1 MVSRNEQAIRDVDD
15 QWRNLLLKINSSIA
29 NAKTPAEKNAARIE
43 GERLINEFVAIGDS
57 AEGHKGYDGRK
68 LNNRYD
74 ISRISGDIEAW
85 RSSNII
91 AGEKDTAIGNQSLLK
106 QAAEET
112 VKGRNEAYGGAGYSA
127 ANAGDDPTKATGGL
141 LGFINNKYRDDVG
154 RADAENL
161 RIFGGTNASGEK
173 SLGLLGE
180 MTRDATF
187 TPEQIATRTS
197 RASADVRS
205 AFAKARG
212 ITNRNNQ
219 RMGISP
225 TSAAWQNR
233 DRANELNLA
242 AGEAGAINDTT
253 LGLESESREKLSQV
267 RGLGLQLRPQV
278 AADGRY
284 GVYAANPIFNSQ
296 DPNSNAISSGLNQ
309 SMQFYN
315 SSVGQDQFTRNLN
328 FQQSESQKN
337 REAQEFKTEDLIPIG
352 VGGIVQL
359 GRQYLAP
366 DAPGG
371 GAGGGGAGGG
381 Q

>member
-15 QWRNLLLKINSSIA
+15 QWRNLLLKINSGIA
-29 NAKTPAEKNAARIE
+29 NAKTTADKKAARDE
-43 GERLINEFVAIGDS
+43 GERLISEFIAIGDS
-57 AEGHKGYDGRK
+57 AEGHKGYTGRRIDGK
-68 LNNRYD
+68 YD
-74 ISRISGDIEAW
+74 IRRISGDIETW
-85 RSSNII
+85 RSTNNIS
-91 AGEKDTAIGNQSLLK
+91 GEKENALDKQSLLE
-106 QAAEET
+106 QAAQGI
-112 VKGRNEAYGGAGYSA
+112 VKGRYEAYGGAGYSA

-141 LGFINNKYRDDVG
+141 LGFANNKYREDVG

-161 RIFGGTNASGEK
+161 RVFGGTNAAGEK

-205 AFAKARG
+205 SFAKARE
-212 ITNRNNQ
+212 ITNRNNN

-233 DRANELNLA
+233 DRMNELNLA

-253 LGLESESREKLSQV
+253 LGLESESRDKLSQV

-278 AADGRY
+278 AADGRF
-284 GVYAANPIFNSQ
+284 GVYANNPVFNSQ

-315 SSVGQDQFTRNLN
+315 SAIGQDNYTRNLN

-337 REAQEFKTEDLIPIG
+337 RDAQEFGLKDLIPIA
-352 VGGIVQL
+352 V
-359 GRQYLAP
+359 
-366 DAPGG
+366 
-371 GAGGGGAGGG
+371 GAGASYLT
-381 Q
+381 QKPPAK